1 MSLIFS
7 KKSVLT
13 VILSTMGIFFFVL
26 KVVIS
31 SYLLLIAS
39 FKSFSISLS

>member
-13 VILSTMGIFFFVL
+13 VIVSTMGIFFVL
-26 KVVIS
+26 NVVIS
-31 SYLLLIAS
+31 AYLLLIAS